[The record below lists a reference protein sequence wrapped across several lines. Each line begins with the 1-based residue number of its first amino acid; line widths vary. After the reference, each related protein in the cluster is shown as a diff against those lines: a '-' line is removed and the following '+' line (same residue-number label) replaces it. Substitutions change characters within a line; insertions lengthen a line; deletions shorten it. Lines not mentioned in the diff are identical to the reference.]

1 MDFSEISTGK
11 KVVIGIIVLFCVSII
26 IVALSG
32 FFSFDVNTN
41 VNSNNNINLNDI
53 NNSDNINSSKVVLRI
68 TFDGSISGVYN
79 ITDNDYISTQS
90 VIYTSNYET
99 VKIFDVSNNTNVS
112 INGIIKQNNGKIFKI
127 ELIKEGKVVK
137 VFEAENNEIK
147 IVV

>member
-53 NNSDNINSSKVVLRI
+53 NNSNNINSSKVVLRI